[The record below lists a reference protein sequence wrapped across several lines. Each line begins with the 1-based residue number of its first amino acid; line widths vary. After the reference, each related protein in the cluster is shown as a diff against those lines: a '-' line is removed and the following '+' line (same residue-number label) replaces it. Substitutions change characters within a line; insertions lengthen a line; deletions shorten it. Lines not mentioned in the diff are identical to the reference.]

1 MLIDNRYKIKRLR
14 RQAGGILPLHMLN
27 LIFSEK
33 YDMDELASYY
43 TGISAKGFMMT
54 SKYTIRG
61 KGKIDT
67 TNSNITTLQRKSN
80 QDKLGRGKY

>member
-1 MLIDNRYKIKRLR
+1 MLIDNRCKIKRLR

-33 YDMDELASYY
+33 YDMEDIALYHI
-43 TGISAKGFMMT
+43 GISAKGFMM
-54 SKYTIRG
+54 SSNYTIRG

-67 TNSNITTLQRKSN
+67 TIKSNINTLQSKSN
-80 QDKLGRGKY
+80 QDKLRREK